1 LEKELIV
8 KQNLVRF
15 ILSVATISILISVA
29 PLVAQQAMTLKFNS
43 EDTFIIPELGAIVKQ
58 TKDTLAVTMMMP
70 GGAKEYAG
78 IDVKIGDL
86 VTAVSGTSVK
96 SIKTLRTAYSAL
108 KVGATVKLVTLR
120 EGVSKTLTYKKADE
134 SKLPGPKIIRKT
146 VGDKADTS
154 GKCGK

>member
-1 LEKELIV
+1 M

-29 PLVAQQAMTLKFNS
+29 PLVAQQAMTLKFSS

-58 TKDTLAVTMMMP
+58 TKDTLAVTMLMP
-70 GGAKEYAG
+70 GGAPKEYAG
-78 IDVKIGDL
+78 IDVKTGDL
-86 VTAVSGTSVK
+86 VTAVNGTSVK
-96 SIKTLRTAYSAL
+96 SIKNLRTAYGAL

-146 VGDKADTS
+146 VGDKADSS
-154 GKCGK
+154 GKRGK